1 MIVRVDFG
9 KYWTRDMNESAK
21 SKLVEDS
28 RIALVGAALAVTAW
42 GSSGVIVKYISV
54 SSTEI
59 AVYRFTFYAVLMVL
73 FLKVRGTPLTFK
85 ALRTSLWG
93 GIALGLNVAFFFES
107 IKRTT
112 VVNATIIGSLQPV
125 LISIY
130 SFRAFGEKVRRK
142 DVIVGFIALLGTFG
156 VVAGSSGTAEWDIT
170 GDFLAAAAL
179 FTWTA
184 YFIVSKKTQDLV
196 TPLEF
201 TAASGVITGVLNFG
215 IALIF
220 GISFTVPSNKDI
232 FWIIVLATVAGLIG
246 HSLMN
251 WSLVRIPLWVGSTLT
266 LFVPVVSSFLAWIFL
281 DESLNY
287 IQILSTFVV
296 VISLAI
302 IMVDQD

>member
-1 MIVRVDFG
+1 MSKTEKSRVI
-9 KYWTRDMNESAK
+9 S
-21 SKLVEDS
+21 DS
-28 RIALVGAALAVTAW
+28 RIALIGAGLAVTAW
-42 GSSGVIVKYISV
+42 GSSGVIVKYITV

-59 AVYRFTFYAVLMVL
+59 AVYRFTFYAFIMVL

-93 GIALGLNVAFFFES
+93 GVSLGLNVAFFFES
-107 IKRTT
+107 LKRTT

-130 SFRAFGEKVRRK
+130 SYKTFGEKVRRK
-142 DVIVGFIALLGTFG
+142 DIIVGFIALLGTFG

-170 GDFLAAAAL
+170 GDLLAVAAL
-179 FTWTA
+179 FTWSA
-184 YFIVSKKTQDLV
+184 YFVVSKKTQDLV

-220 GISFTVPSNKDI
+220 GISFTIPSNKDI

-266 LFVPVVSSFLAWIFL
+266 LFVPVVSSFLAWVFL
-281 DESLNY
+281 DESLNL
-287 IQILSTFVV
+287 IQILATFVV
-296 VISLAI
+296 VFSLGV

>member
-1 MIVRVDFG
+1 MSKTEKSRVI
-9 KYWTRDMNESAK
+9 S
-21 SKLVEDS
+21 DS
-28 RIALVGAALAVTAW
+28 RIALIGAGLAVTAW
-42 GSSGVIVKYISV
+42 GSSGVIVKYITV

-59 AVYRFTFYAVLMVL
+59 AVYRFTFYAFIMVL

-93 GIALGLNVAFFFES
+93 GISLGLNVAFFFES
-107 IKRTT
+107 LKRTT

-130 SFRAFGEKVRRK
+130 SYKTFGEKVRRK
-142 DVIVGFIALLGTFG
+142 DIIVGFIALLGTFG

-170 GDFLAAAAL
+170 GDLLAVAAL
-179 FTWTA
+179 FTWSA
-184 YFIVSKKTQDLV
+184 YFVVSKKTQDLV

-201 TAASGVITGVLNFG
+201 TAASGVITGFLNFG

-220 GISFTVPSNKDI
+220 GISFTIPSNKDI

-266 LFVPVVSSFLAWIFL
+266 LFVPVVSSFLAWVFL
-281 DESLNY
+281 DESLNL
-287 IQILSTFVV
+287 IQILATFVV
-296 VISLAI
+296 VFSLGV

>member
-1 MIVRVDFG
+1 MSKTEKSRVI
-9 KYWTRDMNESAK
+9 S
-21 SKLVEDS
+21 DS
-28 RIALVGAALAVTAW
+28 RIALIGAGLAVTAW
-42 GSSGVIVKYISV
+42 GSSGVIVKYITV

-59 AVYRFTFYAVLMVL
+59 AVYRFTFYAIIMVL

-93 GIALGLNVAFFFES
+93 GISLGLNVAFFFES
-107 IKRTT
+107 LKRTT

-130 SFRAFGEKVRRK
+130 SYKTFGEKVRRK
-142 DVIVGFIALLGTFG
+142 DIIVGFIALLGTFG

-170 GDFLAAAAL
+170 GDLLAVAAL
-179 FTWTA
+179 FTWSA
-184 YFIVSKKTQDLV
+184 YFVVSKKTQDLV

-220 GISFTVPSNKDI
+220 GISFTIPSNKDI

-266 LFVPVVSSFLAWIFL
+266 LFVPVVSSFLAWVFL
-281 DESLNY
+281 DESLNL
-287 IQILSTFVV
+287 IQILATFVV
-296 VISLAI
+296 VFSLGV